1 MSEAEAAVRK
11 PPTLF
16 RNYISL
22 MGAAIATAS
31 LVSVVLLF
39 LLEITASNPNPY
51 MGILTYVVGPA
62 VLLFGLAVVLLGMFL
77 ERRRRRRLAPSEVAA
92 YPKLDLNDPRARRAF
107 LTFLFLMFIFI
118 SASAFGSYQAYEFSD
133 SVSFCG
139 QTCHTV
145 MKPEFV
151 AYRAGA
157 HARVR
162 CVDCH
167 VGPGAGWYVRSKI
180 SGAYQMYSVTF
191 NKYPRPITTPV
202 HNLRPAPE
210 TCEQCHWPEKFFGA
224 QLKVFN
230 HYAYDEKNTHRQTR
244 MLINVGGGSPATGLV
259 TGIHW
264 HMNIAN
270 EVSYIATD
278 DHRQVVPWVRIK
290 DGQGRVTE
298 YFDRNRPLTA
308 DQIKSMTPRR
318 MDCVDCHNRP
328 AHVYLPP
335 DLAVDQAFVASRL
348 DASVPFLKRE
358 AVAALTKPYT
368 TTDEA
373 LRSIAA
379 HLNDFYRV
387 NYPDLYAQKKP
398 VLDGAITEIQRIYQ
412 TYFFPEMKT
421 DWQTHPNNI
430 GHLYFQ
436 GCFRC
441 HDGDHVSSDGKVIK
455 NDCNTCHTVIYDT
468 AAPPAANVSTG
479 PFKHPVEL
487 GDLAKHQCSFCHK
500 ANQPFRHPINLG
512 DISQFQCADCHT
524 ENKTRKQSRVWPMR
538 SPGQVSQLPLNWPS
552 MIEPQFRTYLGF

>member
-1 MSEAEAAVRK
+1 MSEIEETASK

-22 MGAAIATAS
+22 IGAAIAIAS
-31 LVSVVLLF
+31 LASVVLLF
-39 LLEITASNPNPY
+39 LLEITAPAPNPY
-51 MGILTYVVGPA
+51 MGILTYVVFPSA
-62 VLLFGLAVVLLGMFL
+62 LMFGLLVIAVGGML
-77 ERRRRRRLAPSEVAA
+77 ERRRRRRLDPSEIAA
-92 YPKLDLNDPRARRAF
+92 YPKLDLNDPHARRAF
-107 LTFLFLMFIFI
+107 FAFLLVMFLFI
-118 SASAFGSYQAYEFSD
+118 SASAFGSYKAYEFSD

-151 AYRAGA
+151 AYQAGA

-180 SGAYQMYSVTF
+180 SGAYQLYSVTF
-191 NKYPRPITTPV
+191 KKYPRPITTPV

-230 HYAYDEKNTHRQTR
+230 HYAYDEKNSLRQTR

-270 EVSYIATD
+270 EITYIATD
-278 DHRQVVPWVRIK
+278 DHRQVIPWVRIRDK
-290 DGQGRVTE
+290 QGNVTE
-298 YFDRNRPLTA
+298 YIDKNRPPTP
-308 DQIKSMTPRR
+308 DQIQNLPSRR

-335 DLAVDQAFVASRL
+335 DVAVDQAFVAGRL
-348 DASVPFLKRE
+348 DASVPYLKRQ
-358 AVAALTKPYT
+358 AVEVLSKPYN

-373 LRSIAA
+373 LRSIASN
-379 HLNDFYRV
+379 LDSFYRD
-387 NYPDLYAQKKP
+387 NYTDAYSQKRESINRA
-398 VLDGAITEIQRIYQ
+398 VSEVQRIYQ

-430 GHLYFQ
+430 GHLHFS

-441 HDGDHVSSDGKVIK
+441 HDGEHVSNTGKVIR
-455 NDCNTCHTVIYDT
+455 NDCTTCHTVIYDSANL
-468 AAPPAANVSTG
+468 AASVKTG
-479 PFKHPVEL
+479 PYQHPVDL
-487 GDLAKHQCSFCHK
+487 GGLADRKCETCHK
-500 ANQPFRHPINLG
+500 ANKPFQHPVNLG
-512 DISQFQCADCHT
+512 DISMFQCVECHP
-524 ENKTRKQSRVWPMR
+524 KK
-538 SPGQVSQLPLNWPS
+538 
-552 MIEPQFRTYLGF
+552 